1 MDSIILLCG
10 AVLAVRNDN
19 PVSDIGVRYEETS
32 FPLNEFPVEYVNDI
46 SYYAIT
52 ELLEAGE
59 PQKITVF
66 NYSTNKIQASISV
79 IKFYNI
85 EITYDKAVYYDCDS
99 SGTVRFHT
107 DRYYLQTCFSIFDDE
122 VSIPI
127 RDGAILLNP
136 PIFKW
141 KIDNG
146 ECNCQFDE
154 HGIWYKSFADSS
166 ILEIECSG
174 EHSFDVYLTNNCVQS
189 EKRGKNVFKLRS
201 RNV

>member
-99 SGTVRFHT
+99 SGTVT
-107 DRYYLQTCFSIFDDE
+107 
-122 VSIPI
+122 VSV
-127 RDGAILLNP
+127 R
-136 PIFKW
+136 
-141 KIDNG
+141 DNG
-146 ECNCQFDE
+146 IGMDE
-154 HGIWYKSFADSS
+154 DVQKHIFEKFYQGDTSHSAKGNGLGLALVKRIID
-166 ILEIECSG
+166 IHSG
-174 EHSFDVYLTNNCVQS
+174 EIQVRSAP
-189 EKRGKNVFKLRS
+189 ERGTEFIVTLPRKPV
-201 RNV
+201 